1 MDAVLFHTGSQ
12 HETIEAESRKH
23 KITKTHA
30 DAATVTPLQ
39 DLLSCI
45 FLSVYYLDP
54 RLFIHRSLMKHREL
68 RCILGGFYL
77 MAGLFLMKLLMNRF
91 SAYPKK
97 VDQDPAGLQYNF

>member
-1 MDAVLFHTGSQ
+1 MKQSKLK
-12 HETIEAESRKH
+12 ETISRKH

-77 MAGLFLMKLLMNRF
+77 MAGLPNSIVQYCEVYSS
-91 SAYPKK
+91 SAYMSSI
-97 VDQDPAGLQYNF
+97 A